1 MPPTH
6 SKFIGKTDCITVAKI
21 PLLPLKCSPKVR
33 GPAPP
38 FNGKP
43 DEQDIIDEAIQ
54 YFRANV
60 LFRNFEIKGG
70 ADLLLIYLTVYIT
83 KCLQVVRGKSNLE
96 AEKLLNALAL
106 ENFPL
111 PGESAFPLGGMVG
124 SCESRA
130 AADNLKQYLTQARQE
145 LGVRLVQKVY
155 PGGQMDC
162 NKWWISFSKM
172 QFLGLKM

>member
-1 MPPTH
+1 MPATH
-6 SKFIGKTDCITVAKI
+6 SKFNGTTNVVIVAKM

-38 FNGKP
+38 CKA

-70 ADLLLIYLTVYIT
+70 ADLLLVYITVYIT
-83 KCLQVVRGKSNLE
+83 KCLQVIRGKSNLE

-111 PGESAFPLGGMVG
+111 PGEAAFPLGGMVG

-155 PGGQMDC
+155 PGGQMDA